1 MSKGL
6 IIAID
11 GPAGSG
17 KSTSAKLIAKK
28 LGYVYIDTGAMYRA
42 ITYLALENEAIN
54 DESRIIELARNCKID
69 LEYADGEVIVRL
81 NNRNV
86 SKEIRSAEVNS
97 HVSDVSKISEVRKL
111 LVEKQREM
119 GAKGSGV
126 VMEGR
131 DIGTVVFPNAD
142 VKIFLTASLDIRA
155 NRRTKEYIE
164 KGSEVLVDDIKSN
177 LSNRD
182 KIDSSRND
190 SPLIKASDAV
200 EVDTTNVT
208 IDEQV
213 NLILEEAKKVAVK
226 KNIQLEIK
234 NKKPVN

>member
-28 LGYVYIDTGAMYRA
+28 LGYLYIDTGAMYRA
-42 ITYLALENEAIN
+42 ITFLASENGAIKDEAK
-54 DESRIIELARNCKID
+54 IIELARNSKIE
-69 LEYADGEVIVRL
+69 LKYNNGEIVVML
-81 NNRNV
+81 NDRDI
-86 SKEIRSAEVNS
+86 SEEIRSSQVNAS
-97 HVSDVSKISEVRKL
+97 VSDVSKISAVRKL

-119 GAKGSGV
+119 GEKGQGI

-131 DIGTVVFPNAD
+131 DIGTVVFPEAD

-155 NRRTKEYIE
+155 NRRVKEYTE
-164 KGSEVLVDDIKSN
+164 KGSEVVIEEIKNN
-177 LSNRD
+177 LSSRD

-190 SPLIKASDAV
+190 SPLTKAPDAV
-200 EVDTTNVT
+200 AIDTTSIT
-208 IDEQV
+208 INEQV
-213 NLILEEAKKVAVK
+213 NLILEQVKIVAQK
-226 KNIQLEIK
+226 KNIELSIK
-234 NKKPVN
+234 K

>member
-42 ITYLALENEAIN
+42 ITYLALENLAIK
-54 DESRIIELARNCKID
+54 DESRIIELARNCKVD
-69 LEYADGEVIVRL
+69 LDYADGEVIVRL
-81 NNRNV
+81 NDRNV
-86 SKEIRSAEVNS
+86 SNEIRSAEVNS
-97 HVSDVSKISEVRKL
+97 HVSDVSKISEVRKV

-119 GAKGSGV
+119 GAKGTGV

-155 NRRTKEYIE
+155 NRRTKEYNE
-164 KGSEVLVDDIKSN
+164 NGSKVLVDDIKSN

-182 KIDSSRND
+182 KMIQ
-190 SPLIKASDAV
+190 AG
-200 EVDTTNVT
+200 T
-208 IDEQV
+208 I
-213 NLILEEAKKVAVK
+213 AH
-226 KNIQLEIK
+226 
-234 NKKPVN
+234 

>member
-42 ITYLALENEAIN
+42 ITYLALEREAIN
-54 DESRIIELARNCKID
+54 DESRIIELARKCKID
-69 LEYADGEVIVRL
+69 LDYKDGEVIVL
-81 NNRNV
+81 LDGKNI

-97 HVSDVSKISEVRKL
+97 HVSDVSKISKVRKV
-111 LVEKQREM
+111 LVDKQRAM
-119 GAKGSGV
+119 GAKGKGV

-131 DIGTVVFPNAD
+131 DIGTVVFPDAE

-164 KGSEVLVDDIKSN
+164 DGSKVLVDDIKTN

-200 EVDTTNVT
+200 EVDTTNIT

-213 NLILEEAKKVAVK
+213 NLILGEVKKVADR
-226 KNIQLEIK
+226 KNIQLKI
-234 NKKPVN
+234 NS

>member
-42 ITYLALENEAIN
+42 ITYLALEQEAVN
-54 DESRIIELARNCKID
+54 DETRIIELARSCKID
-69 LEYADGEVIVRL
+69 LDYKDGEVIVLL
-81 NNRNV
+81 NGKNI

-97 HVSDVSKISEVRKL
+97 HVSDVSKISDVRKV

-119 GAKGSGV
+119 GAKGKGV

-155 NRRTKEYIE
+155 NRRTKEYNE
-164 KGSEVLVDDIKSN
+164 NGSKVLVNDIKSN

-200 EVDTTNVT
+200 EVDTTNVS

-213 NLILEEAKKVAVK
+213 NLILVEVKKVADK
-226 KNIQLEIK
+226 KTIQLKI
-234 NKKPVN
+234 NN

>member
-28 LGYVYIDTGAMYRA
+28 LGYLYIDTGAMYRA
-42 ITYLALENEAIN
+42 ITFHALENESIG
-54 DESRIIELARNCKID
+54 DESRIVELARNCKIE
-69 LEYADGEVIVRL
+69 LNYLDGEVIVLL
-81 NNRNV
+81 NGRNI
-86 SKEIRSAEVNS
+86 SDEIRSAVVNS
-97 HVSDVSKISEVRKL
+97 HVSDVSKISDVRKL
-111 LVEKQREM
+111 LVEKQREI
-119 GAKGSGV
+119 GAKGNGV

-142 VKIFLTASLDIRA
+142 VKIFLTAALDTRADRRA
-155 NRRTKEYIE
+155 NEYIE
-164 KGSEVLVDDIKSN
+164 KGSNVLIDEIKNN

-190 SPLIKASDAV
+190 SPLIKASDAI

-208 IDEQV
+208 IAEQV
-213 NLILEEAKKVAVK
+213 DLILDVIKRVADK
-226 KNIQLEIK
+226 KNIQLKIK
-234 NKKPVN
+234 N

>member
-1 MSKGL
+1 MLKGL

-28 LGYVYIDTGAMYRA
+28 LDYLYIDTGAMYRA
-42 ITYLALENEAIN
+42 ITFHALENRAIG
-54 DESRIIELARNCKID
+54 DESRIVELARKCKIELRYND
-69 LEYADGEVIVRL
+69 DKLVVVL
-81 NNRNV
+81 NNRNI
-86 SKEIRSAEVNS
+86 SKEIRSTDVNS
-97 HVSDVSKISEVRKL
+97 SVSDVSKISDVRKL
-111 LVEKQREM
+111 MVEKQREM
-119 GAKGSGV
+119 AAEGSGV

-142 VKIFLTASLDIRA
+142 VKIFLTAALDTRA
-155 NRRTKEYIE
+155 NRRASEYTE
-164 KGSEVLVDDIKSN
+164 NGSKVLVDDIKNN

-190 SPLIKASDAV
+190 SPLTKAPDAI

-213 NLILEEAKKVAVK
+213 NLILDAVKKVAKK
-226 KNIQLEIK
+226 KNIQLK
-234 NKKPVN
+234 

>member
-54 DESRIIELARNCKID
+54 DESQIIELARKCKID
-69 LEYADGEVIVRL
+69 LNYEDGEVIVRL
-81 NNRNV
+81 SDVNV

-97 HVSDVSKISEVRKL
+97 HVSDVSKISDVRKV

-119 GAKGSGV
+119 AAKGNGV

-155 NRRTKEYIE
+155 NRRTKEYNAN
-164 KGSEVLVDDIKSN
+164 GSKVLVDDVRSN

-182 KIDSSRND
+182 KIDSSRDD
-190 SPLIKASDAV
+190 SPLTKASDAV

-213 NLILEEAKKVAVK
+213 NLILEEAKKVALI

-234 NKKPVN
+234 K

>member
-42 ITYLALENEAIN
+42 ITYLALENEAMN

-69 LEYADGEVIVRL
+69 LDYEDGEVIVML
-81 NNRNV
+81 NGRNI

-97 HVSDVSKISEVRKL
+97 HVSDVSKISEVRKV

-119 GAKGSGV
+119 GAKGNGV

-164 KGSEVLVDDIKSN
+164 NGSKVLVEDIKSN
-177 LSNRD
+177 LSSRD

-213 NLILEEAKKVAVK
+213 NLILEEVKKVADK
-226 KNIQLEIK
+226 KNIQLKI
-234 NKKPVN
+234 NY

>member
-28 LGYVYIDTGAMYRA
+28 LGYLYIDTGAMYRA
-42 ITYLALENEAIN
+42 ITFHALENESIG
-54 DESRIIELARNCKID
+54 DESRIVELARNCKIE
-69 LEYADGEVIVRL
+69 LNYLDGEVIVLL
-81 NNRNV
+81 NGRNI
-86 SKEIRSAEVNS
+86 SDEIRSAVVNS
-97 HVSDVSKISEVRKL
+97 HVSDVSKISNVRKL
-111 LVEKQREM
+111 LVEKQREI
-119 GAKGSGV
+119 GAKGIGV
-126 VMEGR
+126 VIEGR

-142 VKIFLTASLDIRA
+142 VKIFLTAALDTRADRRA
-155 NRRTKEYIE
+155 NEYIE
-164 KGSEVLVDDIKSN
+164 KGSNVLVDDIKNN

-190 SPLIKASDAV
+190 SPLIKASDAI

-213 NLILEEAKKVAVK
+213 DLILDVIKRVADKKS
-226 KNIQLEIK
+226 IQLKIR
-234 NKKPVN
+234 N

>member
-42 ITYLALENEAIN
+42 ITYLALENEAIK
-54 DESRIIELARNCKID
+54 DESRIIELARKCKID
-69 LEYADGEVIVRL
+69 LDYEDGEVIVRL
-81 NNRNV
+81 NDRNI

-97 HVSDVSKISEVRKL
+97 HVSEVSKISQVRKL

-119 GAKGSGV
+119 GAKGNGV

-142 VKIFLTASLDIRA
+142 VKIFLTASLDTRA
-155 NRRTKEYIE
+155 NRRTKEYNE
-164 KGSEVLVDDIKSN
+164 TGSKVLVDDIKSN

-190 SPLIKASDAV
+190 SPLTKASDAV

-213 NLILEEAKKVAVK
+213 NLILEEVKKVAKK
-226 KNIQLEIK
+226 KNIQLKIK
-234 NKKPVN
+234 T

>member
-42 ITYLALENEAIN
+42 ITYLALEYEAIN

-69 LEYADGEVIVRL
+69 LDYKDGEVIVRL
-81 NNRNV
+81 NDRNV

-97 HVSDVSKISEVRKL
+97 HVSNVSKISEVRKV
-111 LVEKQREM
+111 LVDKQREM
-119 GAKGSGV
+119 GAKGKGV

-142 VKIFLTASLDIRA
+142 LKIFLTASLDIRA
-155 NRRTKEYIE
+155 NRRTKEYNE
-164 KGSEVLVDDIKSN
+164 NGSKVLVDDIKNN

-190 SPLIKASDAV
+190 SPLTKASDAV
-200 EVDTTNVT
+200 EVDTTSVT

-213 NLILEEAKKVAVK
+213 NLILEEAKKAAVK
-226 KNIQLEIK
+226 KNFQLEIK
-234 NKKPVN
+234 N

>member
-28 LGYVYIDTGAMYRA
+28 LGYLYIDTGAMYRA
-42 ITYLALENEAIN
+42 VTFHALQNEAIG
-54 DESRIIELARNCKID
+54 DETRIVELARKCKIN
-69 LEYADGEVIVRL
+69 LEYKDSEVVVLL
-81 NNRNV
+81 NDENV
-86 SKEIRSAEVNS
+86 SNEIRSPEVNA

-111 LVEKQREM
+111 MVEKQRDM
-119 GAKGSGV
+119 AKDGNGV

-131 DIGTVVFPNAD
+131 DIGTVVFPDAD
-142 VKIFLTASLDIRA
+142 VKVFLTASLDTRASRRA
-155 NRRTKEYIE
+155 NEYIE
-164 KGSEVLVDDIKSN
+164 NGSSVVIEDIKNN
-177 LSNRD
+177 LSSRD

-190 SPLIKASDAV
+190 SPLIKAYDAV
-200 EVDTTNVT
+200 EVDTTNIT

-213 NLILEEAKKVAVK
+213 NKILEQVKITAKR
-226 KNIQLEIK
+226 KNVQLKIK
-234 NKKPVN
+234 D

>member
-42 ITYLALENEAIN
+42 ITFLALEQEAIN
-54 DESRIIELARNCKID
+54 DESRIIELARSCKID
-69 LEYADGEVIVRL
+69 LDYKDGEVIVL
-81 NNRNV
+81 LDGKNI

-97 HVSDVSKISEVRKL
+97 HVSDVSKISEVRKV
-111 LVEKQREM
+111 LVDKQREM
-119 GAKGSGV
+119 GAKGKGV

-155 NRRTKEYIE
+155 NRRTKEYNE
-164 KGSEVLVDDIKSN
+164 NGSKVLVDDIKSN

-208 IDEQV
+208 IDEQL
-213 NLILEEAKKVAVK
+213 NLILEEVKKVADK
-226 KNIQLEIK
+226 KNIQLKI
-234 NKKPVN
+234 NN

>member
-28 LGYVYIDTGAMYRA
+28 LGYLYIDTGAMYRA
-42 ITYLALENEAIN
+42 ITFHALENGVIG
-54 DESRIIELARNCKID
+54 DDSLIVELARKCKIELSYD
-69 LEYADGEVIVRL
+69 DGEVVVLL
-81 NNRNV
+81 NKRNI

-97 HVSDVSKISEVRKL
+97 YVSNVSKISEVRKL

-119 GAKGSGV
+119 AVKGRGV

-131 DIGTVVFPNAD
+131 DIGTVVFPDAD
-142 VKIFLTASLDIRA
+142 VKIFLTAALDTRA
-155 NRRTKEYIE
+155 NRRANEYFE
-164 KGSEVLVDDIKSN
+164 KGSEVLVNDIKSN

-190 SPLIKASDAV
+190 SPLTKAPDAI

-213 NLILEEAKKVAVK
+213 NLILEVVKKVADK
-226 KNIQLEIK
+226 KTTN
-234 NKKPVN
+234 